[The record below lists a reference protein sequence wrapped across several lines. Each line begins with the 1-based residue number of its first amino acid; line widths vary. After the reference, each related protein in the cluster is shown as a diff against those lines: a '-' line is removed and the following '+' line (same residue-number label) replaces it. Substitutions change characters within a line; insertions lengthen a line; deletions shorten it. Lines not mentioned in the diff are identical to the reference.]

1 MLGLAEAS
9 ADDLRAF
16 LGLFPILML
25 FFAVEPRLSL
35 GRPAWSAL
43 QSTIVGLGVVASG
56 LGTLLCVAAL
66 AFVNLRGAGEAVY
79 VLAFTACTLAIASA
93 IGIAW
98 RRAGGNPAE
107 RELVQPS
114 ERYR

>member
-9 ADDLRAF
+9 ANDLRAF

-35 GRPAWSAL
+35 ARPAWSAV
-43 QSTIVGLGVVASG
+43 QSTIVGLGLVASG

-66 AFVNLRGAGEAVY
+66 AFLNLRGAGEAVY

-98 RRAGGNPAE
+98 RRAGHDPSEPEQIEPAE
-107 RELVQPS
+107 R
-114 ERYR
+114 YR